1 MPIQVNMTSSKC
13 INFDLKIFQ
22 QRKIEKRN
30 QCQCDAA
37 MRQENVRIFF
47 MFVYTEWK

>member
-30 QCQCDAA
+30 QCDAA
-37 MRQENVRIFF
+37 MRRENVRIFF